1 MAWTKTQTDQVLAEI
16 LKRSQRDAAFRQL
29 CLGSPG
35 AAVKQVAGEE
45 LPPGFKL
52 RFVENN
58 RADLTVVLPDPVSG
72 SPPGQELSDGDLAN
86 LSGGVRSPNSQLRPG
101 AGPQFGGSCFAA
113 GTPVLMADGAWRPIE
128 QVTVGSAV
136 LSYDEN
142 LGRVTANLVTKVL
155 HHAAEPIHRAVV
167 EAVGHDLLLTTNH
180 PFYSA
185 GRWCAIRDL
194 APRAELFHFD
204 FAQGEAPRRLLGL
217 EATDRCE
224 PVYNFEVE
232 RAHNYLVGGL
242 LVHNGGIGNAK

>member
-1 MAWTKTQTDQVLAEI
+1 MAWTKTQTDRVLDEI
-16 LKRSQRDAAFRQL
+16 LRRSQRDAAFRKL
-29 CLGSPG
+29 CLESPG
-35 AAVKQVAGEE
+35 AAVKQVAGED

-72 SPPGQELSDGDLAN
+72 TGGQELSDGDLAN
-86 LSGGVRSPNSQLRPG
+86 LSGGVGGQNTRYR
-101 AGPQFGGSCFAA
+101 GSCFAA
-113 GTPVLMADGAWRPIE
+113 GTPVLMADGAWRPID

-136 LSYDEN
+136 LSYDEEV
-142 LGRVTANLVTKVL
+142 GRVTANAVTKVL

-167 EAVGHDLLLTTNH
+167 ESVGHDLLLTTNH

-194 APRAELFHFD
+194 APHAELLHFD
-204 FAQGEAPRRLLGL
+204 PSQGEAPRRLLGL
-217 EATDRCE
+217 EPTDRCE

-232 RAHNYLVGGL
+232 RTHTYFVGGL
-242 LVHNGGIGNAK
+242 LVHNGGSVGRK

>member
-1 MAWTKTQTDQVLAEI
+1 MAWTRDQTEKVLAEI
-16 LKRSQRDAAFRQL
+16 LGKSQRDTAFRQL
-29 CLGSPG
+29 CLQDPG
-35 AAVKQVAGEE
+35 AAVKQISGEE

-52 RFVENN
+52 RFVDND

-72 SPPGQELSDGDLAN
+72 AGGQELSDGDLASV
-86 LSGGVRSPNSQLRPG
+86 SGGVGGLNLQRRFG
-101 AGPQFGGSCFAA
+101 GGFDFGGSCFAA

-128 QVTVGSAV
+128 GVTVGSAV
-136 LSYDEN
+136 LSYDEK
-142 LGRVTANLVTKVL
+142 LGRVTANPVTKVL

-167 EAVGHDLLLTTNH
+167 EGLGHNLLLTTNH

-194 APRAELFHFD
+194 APHAELFHFD
-204 FAQGEAPRRLLGL
+204 PVQGEAPRRLLGL

-232 RAHNYLVGGL
+232 RTHTYFVGGL
-242 LVHNGGIGNAK
+242 LVHNGGVLGRK